1 MKFSDR
7 DVLIDPCNN
16 IEDNHKSKGF
26 PKYQVRS
33 GLTVMII
40 GLIALI
46 IGLRPDLFGLDR
58 GLYIGFSQIILILFG
73 IGLLTLGATN
83 TLRAF
88 WSCQEKTLLV
98 DIGTRTI
105 MTGYVIC
112 VFTALADAFGFG
124 TNPPPEVL
132 LGTLQSRGVIIGM
145 VVICVGL
152 FMMLRFQIPQTPDQ
166 VEETAPTGE

>member
-1 MKFSDR
+1 MKLSDR
-7 DVLIDPCNN
+7 NVLIDPCNN
-16 IEDNHKSKGF
+16 IEDNHGPKGF
-26 PKYQVRS
+26 PKSQVRS
-33 GLTVMII
+33 GLTVLII

-73 IGLLTLGATN
+73 IGLLTLGAAN
-83 TLRAF
+83 TLRSF
-88 WSCQEKTLLV
+88 WGCQEKTLLV

-145 VVICVGL
+145 VLICVGL
-152 FMMLRFQIPQTPDQ
+152 LMMLRFQIPQTMDPA
-166 VEETAPTGE
+166 EETPSTGE

>member
-16 IEDNHKSKGF
+16 IDTNKNHQGF
-26 PKYQVRS
+26 PKNQVRS
-33 GLTVMII
+33 GLTILII

-83 TLRAF
+83 TLRSF
-88 WSCQEKTLLV
+88 WGCQEKTLLV

-145 VVICVGL
+145 VVICIGL
-152 FMMLRFQIPQTPDQ
+152 VMMLRFQIPQAHDQ
-166 VEETAPTGE
+166 KNNTSPTGE